1 MTKDFNLRG
10 FIILLVL
17 IALICGASAAWDI
30 IVPLSIGLWEFVKAL
45 PRLILPFL
53 PFVGVE
59 KLAWTGLVF
68 GVVLSIASAL
78 GVWLSHKS
86 KNTLWMAISIAV
98 EIISLLITISAA
110 HKL

>member
-10 FIILLVL
+10 FIALLVL
-17 IALICGASAAWDI
+17 IALTCGASAAWDI
-30 IVPLSIGLWEFVKAL
+30 IVPLANGLWEFIICL
-45 PRLILPFL
+45 PKLIVPFIPFL
-53 PFVGVE
+53 GIG

-86 KNTLWMAISIAV
+86 KNTLWMAISLAV
-98 EIISLLITISAA
+98 EIVSLFITISSAR
-110 HKL
+110 KM